1 MVSTSL
7 LSKAGCNFQQQVPLL
22 LLMDGQQRSAAL
34 TVIASAVLA
43 CNSGLAI
50 YNSWGDAASV
60 AFVLVADAALL
71 LLFLCL
77 RVLERAARGG
87 AAGGGRSRS
96 RIKGA
101 VWALSTLLT
110 AMFASRVAPLV
121 GAAVWL
127 MAVATAAGG
136 FWALF
141 LN

>member
-1 MVSTSL
+1 
-7 LSKAGCNFQQQVPLL
+7 
-22 LLMDGQQRSAAL
+22 MDGQQRSAAL
-34 TVIASAVLA
+34 TLIASAVLA

-60 AFVLVADAALL
+60 AFVLVADATLL

-77 RVLERAARGG
+77 RELERAARGG
-87 AAGGGRSRS
+87 AAGRGRS